1 VAPGAVLHKHRWV
14 KEPAELRCFDCGA
27 TRPVARTFRCR
38 IGMHSYMAIEREG
51 AQYEECLYCRK
62 VPLTN
67 RFYY

>member
-1 VAPGAVLHKHRWV
+1 M
-14 KEPAELRCFDCGA
+14 A
-27 TRPVARTFRCR
+27 T
-38 IGMHSYMAIEREG
+38 EREG